1 MPRRRRRTLPS
12 VDAIADRQPSD
23 IVARRNGRLYLVDT
37 NGAFAPVEIRD
48 EETEGWPKFQENVAK
63 MTRADEI
70 NRSWLALLQHPWI
83 TEEGRQLRIA
93 LLRQRWRELFGD
105 AMFVVND

>member
-23 IVARRNGRLYLVDT
+23 IVERRNGRLYLVDT

-70 NRSWLALLQHPWI
+70 NRPWRALLQDHWI
-83 TEEGRQLRIA
+83 TEEGRQMRID

-105 AMFVVND
+105 AMFVVDD